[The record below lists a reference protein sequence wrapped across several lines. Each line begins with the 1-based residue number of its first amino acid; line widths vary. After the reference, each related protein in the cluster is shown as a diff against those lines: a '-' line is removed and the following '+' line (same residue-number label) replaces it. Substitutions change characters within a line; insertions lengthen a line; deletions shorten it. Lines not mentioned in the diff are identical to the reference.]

1 MKNMK
6 KWILKLPEI
15 DKRWVVMDDDCVAM
29 PCKGIRLR
37 KYPLYLSGA
46 DIENLHAAV
55 KTFGYE
61 IWWVPSYTYGSNKIL
76 GYSPHYCTATIDDNG
91 ELELCK
97 TPADAINAAFA
108 AAVADKLKEMK

>member
-1 MKNMK
+1 MKNIK
-6 KWILKLPEI
+6 RWILKLPEI

-46 DIENLHAAV
+46 DIENLHAAA

-61 IWWVPSYTYGSNKIL
+61 IWWTPAIDKTKYASWWVNKGKIESEFTGSY
-76 GYSPHYCTATIDDNG
+76 
-91 ELELCK
+91 K